1 MKSINI
7 LGPFS
12 TGTNLINN
20 IIKDATNINI
30 TKIIDKHTIDF
41 STLEN
46 AVKNNPD
53 VLFIAMYRPLFS
65 WVESMKKYS
74 YDLKWD
80 KKNITTQ
87 ATLYKNNY
95 DNVTHVYNK
104 YYSNY
109 MKLINTYPNII
120 SMRYYSL
127 VHPDLCCSYVLSK
140 LNPFFHIKKNTT
152 KDFCYKLNITL
163 KKPSKSH
170 GHTVN
175 NNNQAI
181 KNFVKLQNESK
192 HKYNNFEDNT
202 ITTFFE
208 KY

>member
-30 TKIIDKHTIDF
+30 VQIVDKHTINF

-46 AVKNNPD
+46 AVKNNPN
-53 VLFIAMYRPLFS
+53 VLFIAMYRPLFT

-80 KKNITTQ
+80 KINITTQ
-87 ATLYKNNY
+87 TTLYKNNY
-95 DNVTHVYNK
+95 NNIIDVYNE

-120 SMRYYSL
+120 PMRYYSL
-127 VHPDLCCSYVLSK
+127 VHPHLCCNYILSK
-140 LNPFFHIKKNTT
+140 LNPFFRIKKNTT
-152 KDFCYKLNITL
+152 LGFYYKLNVTL

-175 NNNQAI
+175 DNNQAI

-192 HKYNNFEDNT
+192 HKYNNYEDIT

-208 KY
+208 KH